1 MIVIMALLIIF
12 FTIVGK
18 AKLFDMLMT
27 FAPVDL
33 KSLLPVLLLVL
44 PGLYFTVSVGKIM
57 WAQSRI
63 THGVRIEKAIKKRK
77 VQELLTE
84 LKIGDKNE

>member
-1 MIVIMALLIIF
+1 MIVLMGVLIIF

-18 AKLFDMLMT
+18 AKLFDLLMT

-33 KSLLPVLLLVL
+33 KSLLPVLLIML
-44 PGLYFTVSVGKIM
+44 PGLYFTISVGKIM

-63 THGVRIEKAIKKRK
+63 THGVRIEKAIKQRK
-77 VQELLTE
+77 VEELLAE